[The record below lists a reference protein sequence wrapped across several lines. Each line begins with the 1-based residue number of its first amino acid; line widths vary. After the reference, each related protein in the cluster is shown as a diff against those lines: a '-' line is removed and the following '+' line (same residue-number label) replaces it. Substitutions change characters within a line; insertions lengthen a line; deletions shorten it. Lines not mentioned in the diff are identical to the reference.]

1 MADPLQPNDSQRLV
15 SLDAYRGFTMLMMA
29 SAGFGL
35 AAVAK
40 EYPDSTLW
48 QIVGYQCGHVAWTGC
63 SYWDLIQPSFMFI
76 VGVAMPMSY
85 ARRRSRGDSFGK
97 MFRHALFRSTVL
109 VVLAIVLSSNW
120 SDQTNF
126 VFTNVLAQIGLG
138 YLFVFLLLGA
148 GSAVQLLVALAIL
161 GGYWWLFFQHPLPG
175 AGVDPAAM
183 GIPEDWQQFPAGL
196 AAHWNKHVN
205 FAGWVD
211 TKFLNLFPR
220 PEPYLFNRGGYQT
233 LNFVPS
239 IATMLFGVL
248 AGTFLCG
255 DARPTRKCN
264 LLLAAGA
271 LLLVIGMLLD
281 HTIWPDWLARL
292 VYPNWALGPT
302 TVGADALPFTSRY
315 WTVCPI
321 VKRIWTPTWAI
332 FSTGWT
338 LLLLAGFYWVID
350 VRQWRRW
357 AFPFVV
363 VGMNSIVMY
372 CMAQLMK
379 PWLKRQ
385 LAIHISPNLF
395 DGVYGPIVE
404 RVSVLFVLWLI
415 CLWLYRQRIF
425 VRI

>member
-1 MADPLQPNDSQRLV
+1 MADPILPNDPKRLV

-40 EYPDSTLW
+40 ECPDSTLW
-48 QIVGYQCGHVAWTGC
+48 QVLGYQCSHVAWTGC

-85 ARRRSRGDSFGK
+85 ARRRSHGDSYGK
-97 MFRHALFRSTVL
+97 MFRHALFRSIVL
-109 VVLAIVLSSNW
+109 VLLAILLSSNW
-120 SDQTNF
+120 GKQTNF

-148 GSAVQLLVALAIL
+148 GSAVQLLAALAVL

-175 AGVDPAAM
+175 AGVDPATM
-183 GIPEDWQQFPAGL
+183 GIPADWQQFPAGL

-205 FAGWVD
+205 FAAWVD
-211 TKFLNLFPR
+211 TRFLNLFPR
-220 PEPYLFNRGGYQT
+220 PEPHVFNRGGYQT

-248 AGTFLCG
+248 AGTFLCSE
-255 DARPTRKCN
+255 ARPSKKCS
-264 LLLAAGA
+264 LLLTAGA
-271 LLLVIGMLLD
+271 LLLLAGMLLD

-292 VYPNWALGPT
+292 IDPNWAVEPA
-302 TVGADALPFTSRY
+302 TVGPDALPFTSRY

-363 VGMNSIVMY
+363 IGMNSIAMY

-379 PWLKRQ
+379 PWIKKQ
-385 LAIHISPNLF
+385 LTIHISPDLF
-395 DGVYGPIVE
+395 AGMYGPIVE
-404 RVSVLFVLWLI
+404 RVSVLLVLWLI